1 MPSVNG
7 RRDSE
12 NWVVAGARRAPDQG
26 FLLSG
31 IRRRTSLHGKPSKLT
46 IAVTGSTVLTAA
58 AASGVVALW
67 PATVAS
73 QSAARSAAAS
83 GTIST
88 QAQLDGGAML
98 ASQVLISRADFA
110 LRQQQ
115 TAALLAQQA
124 AARQAALRQRAAKQA
139 ARRAAAQAAA
149 DRAVQQRAQQQAQQT
164 QPSQGTSAPAVPSGS
179 AQQIA
184 MGMLGSYGWSS
195 SQFSCL
201 NSLWNEESGWNVYA
215 TNPSSGA
222 YGIPQALPGSKMASA
237 GPDWQTDAATQVRWG
252 LTYIKS
258 LYGSPC
264 GAWAHE
270 EADGWY

>member
-1 MPSVNG
+1 MQFGWKPS
-7 RRDSE
+7 
-12 NWVVAGARRAPDQG
+12 ARRAPDQG
-26 FLLSG
+26 LLLFRE
-31 IRRRTSLHGKPSKLT
+31 RRHIPLHGKPSKLT

-67 PATVAS
+67 PVTVAS
-73 QSAARSAAAS
+73 QSAASPLTAARGVANS
-83 GTIST
+83 
-88 QAQLDGGAML
+88 AQLDGQGTL
-98 ASQVLISRADFA
+98 ASQVQISKVMSA

-115 TAALLAQQA
+115 SAALIAQEA
-124 AARQAALRQRAAKQA
+124 AARRAALSKREA
-139 ARRAAAQAAA
+139 ARRAAAEAAA
-149 DRAVQQRAQQQAQQT
+149 DQAAQEQAQQQQPEQQ
-164 QPSQGTSAPAVPSGS
+164 SQAAPPAAPAPSG
-179 AQQIA
+179 APQQIA

-201 NSLWNEESGWNVYA
+201 VSLWNQESGWNVYA
-215 TNPSSGA
+215 TNPTSGA

-237 GPDWQTDAATQVRWG
+237 GPDWQTDAATQIRWG
-252 LTYIKS
+252 LSYIQS

>member
-1 MPSVNG
+1 V
-7 RRDSE
+7 
-12 NWVVAGARRAPDQG
+12 
-26 FLLSG
+26 
-31 IRRRTSLHGKPSKLT
+31 HGKPSKLT

-58 AASGVVALW
+58 AVSGVVALW
-67 PATVAS
+67 PATVA
-73 QSAARSAAAS
+73 ARSAASSVAV
-83 GTIST
+83 TRAISS
-88 QAQLDGGAML
+88 QAQLDGGATL
-98 ASQVLISRADFA
+98 GSQVLTSRTVFA

-115 TAALLAQQA
+115 STAFVVQQA
-124 AARQAALRQRAAKQA
+124 AARQAALRQRAAKRA
-139 ARRAAAQAAA
+139 ARRAAAEAAA
-149 DRAVQQRAQQQAQQT
+149 DRAVQQPAQQQQT
-164 QPSQGTSAPAVPSGS
+164 QPAQVTSAPAVQSGS

-184 MGMLGSYGWSS
+184 MGLLGSYGWSS

-201 NSLWNEESGWNVYA
+201 DSLWNEESGWNVYA

-237 GPDWQTDAATQVRWG
+237 GPDWQTDAATQIRWG
-252 LTYIKS
+252 LTYIRS